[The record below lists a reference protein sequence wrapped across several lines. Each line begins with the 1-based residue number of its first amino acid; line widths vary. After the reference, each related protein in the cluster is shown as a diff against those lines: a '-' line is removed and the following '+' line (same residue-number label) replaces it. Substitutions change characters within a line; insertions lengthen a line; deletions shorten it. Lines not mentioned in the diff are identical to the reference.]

1 MSETLSIKISRFDQ
15 KLDDVKNSLN
25 ELKDKIDIM
34 HNALYIDGE
43 VHSVATRLTLI
54 ESDLYILNTS
64 KKEIKHYAYAS
75 LGFLFTTIIIV
86 LGWLVTSGYAGQILN
101 NKQ

>member
-1 MSETLSIKISRFDQ
+1 MSETISVKISRFDQ
-15 KLDDVKNSLN
+15 KLDDVKDSLN

-34 HNALYIDGE
+34 YNALYIDGE
-43 VHSVATRLTLI
+43 INSVATRLTLI
-54 ESDLYILNTS
+54 ESDLHILNTS